1 MSDFTAV
8 RKHLVLKLVQEG
20 RIRSSNVIEAMEAI
34 PRELFV
40 LPAEQNQAYIDTPLC
55 IGSGQ
60 TISAPHM
67 VGIMAEEL
75 DLAPGQR
82 VLEVGTGS
90 GYHASVV
97 AHIVGKLPK
106 GHVYSVEIK
115 PELAEF
121 AQQNIKKAGYDEVI
135 TVIKSD
141 GSVGYPKEAPYDRIF
156 VTCASPDIPPPLIE
170 QLAENGKL
178 LIPKGSTYYSELT
191 LVTKVKNKL
200 RKTNL
205 GGCAFVPMVGEF
217 GYQV

>member
-1 MSDFTAV
+1 MNDFTEV

-20 RIRSSNVIEAMEAI
+20 RIRSSHVIEAMEAV

-40 LPAEQNQAYIDTPLC
+40 LPSDKKNAYVDTPLS
-55 IGSGQ
+55 IGAGQ

-67 VGIMAEEL
+67 VGIMVEEL
-75 DLAPGQR
+75 DLEPGQR

-97 AHIVGKLPK
+97 AHIVSKLPK
-106 GHVYSVEIK
+106 GHVFTVEIK
-115 PELAEF
+115 NELIDF
-121 AQQNIKKAGYDEVI
+121 AKRNIKRSGYDEFV
-135 TVIKSD
+135 TVIQSD
-141 GSVGYPKEAPYDRIF
+141 GSVGYPKEAPYNRIF
-156 VTCASPDIPPPLIE
+156 VTCASPDIPPPLID

-178 LIPKGSTYYSELT
+178 LIPKGSTYYSDLT
-191 LVTKVKNKL
+191 LVTKIKNKL